1 MLLVCIVAIASTR
14 MYRGLSDYLG
24 RTSFFHLT
32 QVTPGAVLSN
42 STPFGNFVAPP
53 STGNISGFGSM
64 HGGSQSSVPV
74 IGSLTVAS
82 SNGAGEEKAPSVG
95 DENV

>member
-1 MLLVCIVAIASTR
+1 MSIAAAR

-24 RTSFFHLT
+24 RTNYIQST
-32 QVTPGAVLSN
+32 RVTPGAGPSN
-42 STPFGNFVAPP
+42 SASFGNFIARPGP
-53 STGNISGFGSM
+53 GNTSDPGSM
-64 HGGSQSSVPV
+64 QSDGESSVQV

-82 SNGAGEEKAPSVG
+82 SNDAGEEKVPSVG